1 MPKASIERLVPG
13 SSPTRKLSYHFPVS
27 QMKELLRTNDAVR
40 LSWAQ
45 DLLGSAGIE
54 TLVLDR
60 HTSILEGSIGALPRR
75 LMVPDGEL
83 DRARELMAAAEKDL

>member
-1 MPKASIERLVPG
+1 
-13 SSPTRKLSYHFPVS
+13 
-27 QMKELLRTNDAVR
+27 MKELLRTNDTVR
-40 LSWAQ
+40 LSWLQA
-45 DLLGSAGIE
+45 LLGSAGIE

-83 DRARELMAAAEKDL
+83 MRAREIMAEAEKGL

>member
-1 MPKASIERLVPG
+1 
-13 SSPTRKLSYHFPVS
+13 
-27 QMKELLRTNDAVR
+27 MKELLRTNDAVR